1 MQIAQPHSRHH
12 ATRRFAFAAFALLL
26 LVAAI
31 AQIELRDT
39 GWWPL
44 LAFAMAPDV
53 ALLAG
58 FGRDLEK
65 GRLHP
70 RAVRLYNAL
79 HSLWSPALLAL
90 AALALPAGALVCATV
105 WAFHIAFDRALGY
118 GMRTRDGHQRS

>member
-1 MQIAQPHSRHH
+1 MQLAQSHARHH
-12 ATRRFAFAAFALLL
+12 AARRAAYAAFALLL
-26 LVAAI
+26 LSAAI

-79 HSLWSPALLAL
+79 HSLWGPALLSL
-90 AALALPAGALVCATV
+90 AALALPAAALVCATV

-118 GMRTRDGHQRS
+118 GMRTRDGYQRS